1 MSFDPILKLDG
12 KVAVIAEAFV
22 MLPADFDRFIISE
35 TAKAQ
40 EVVCKAGLK
49 LD

>member
-1 MSFDPILKLDG
+1 MSFDPILKFDG
-12 KVAVIAEAFV
+12 AEACV
-22 MLPADFDRFIISE
+22 MLPAEFDRFIISE

-40 EVVCKAGLK
+40 EVVRKAGLK

>member
-1 MSFDPILKLDG
+1 MSFDPILKL
-12 KVAVIAEAFV
+12 
-22 MLPADFDRFIISE
+22 DRFIISE

-40 EVVCKAGLK
+40 EVVRKAGLK

>member
-1 MSFDPILKLDG
+1 
-12 KVAVIAEAFV
+12 